1 MIKDIKIKEWFEK
14 NKNDKKNV
22 IAKILDIEYAHIKL
36 KNKDDLYVI
45 NEGLPFIENLKPENY
60 WTDDSWFN
68 KNSKRLSGT
77 SSVYKVRTKKVN
89 GKHKDIVIK
98 WNRMGQNI
106 PGENDCEDLLSA
118 EFNSPFEEFSLAV
131 DLRNRVLESSFKIII
146 QKPLAIY
153 VPSESVEI
161 WQSGRKEYKMKYK
174 IDSHKDIALDMC
186 RSYAVIYEWIEG
198 IDAMQAFDKHIIDE
212 KHMRQLT
219 LDAEKRMEEKGF
231 VVRDNKPHHIIV
243 RPKKSKELE
252 RDKKGEVL
260 YGLVDFELL
269 ERTPQREKIAKKDK
283 RADYLKRQRD
293 RFAIVDSKEFHPHLH
308 HINILDVEYVYGHVE
323 STKGR
328 LWVVGKDPYLFDYF
342 LPERWEKIPKTK
354 ISVFNDMYY
363 TTSKDNIHLAWKVSK
378 VGLKPDMDPYKEDE
392 KKILGYGYNSPFE
405 EVSIAVE
412 LSRKGIAT
420 IYPRAIYMSS
430 NKTKI
435 SDNLLDNSRY
445 DKHKTFVT
453 PDRMSLLK
461 KNRDYISIWGY
472 WNGPD
477 EKLAAKDSD
486 YYEGID
492 ILRAYKEGIIT
503 EKQYFDLL
511 QIAKERLLK
520 AGFEDL
526 NFRGNHLLISFDS
539 KKNLI
544 KDSNGVPELRIC
556 NFEFLRKMKQ

>member
-1 MIKDIKIKEWFEK
+1 MIKDIKIKKWFEK
-14 NKNDKKNV
+14 NKSDKRNQ
-22 IAKILDIEYAHIKL
+22 IAKILGIEYAHIKL
-36 KNKDDLYVI
+36 TNKDDLYLTSQ
-45 NEGLPFIENLKPENY
+45 GLPFIENLKPENY
-60 WTDDSWFN
+60 WTDANWFN
-68 KNSKRLSGT
+68 KNSKRLLGT
-77 SSVYKVRTKKVN
+77 GCVYKIRTKRVN
-89 GKHKDIVIK
+89 GKYKDIVIK

-106 PGENDCEDLLSA
+106 PGEDDYEELMDA
-118 EFNSPFEEFSLAV
+118 EFNSPFEEFSLVAG
-131 DLRNRVLESSFKIII
+131 LRNAVLESSFEITI

-161 WQSGRKEYKMKYK
+161 WQSGRKEYKMQYK
-174 IDSHKDIALDMC
+174 IDSHKDIVLDMH

-198 IDAMQAFDKHIIDE
+198 IDAVEAYDKHIIDK
-212 KHMRQLT
+212 KHMRKLT
-219 LDAEKRMEEKGF
+219 LDADKKIKKKGF

-243 RPKKSKELE
+243 RPKKEKELV
-252 RDKKGEVL
+252 RDEEGKVL
-260 YGLVDFELL
+260 YGLIDFELL
-269 ERTPQREKIAKKDK
+269 ERTPQREKTAKKDK

-293 RFAIVDSKEFHPHLH
+293 RFVIGDSNEFHPHLH
-308 HINILDVEYVYGHVE
+308 HVNFLDVEYVYGNVE

-342 LPERWEKIPKTK
+342 LPERWEKITKTK

-363 TTSKDNIHLAWKVSK
+363 TVSKDNIHLAWKVSK

-392 KKILGYGYNSPFE
+392 KRILEYGFNSPFE
-405 EVSIAVE
+405 EVAIAVE
-412 LSRKGIAT
+412 LSRKGIPT

-435 SDNLLDNSRY
+435 PDKLSDKSRY
-445 DKHKTFVT
+445 ETHKSFAT
-453 PDRMSLLK
+453 PDGIAFLK
-461 KNRDYISIWGY
+461 KNQDYISIWGY

-492 ILRAYKEGIIT
+492 TLRAFKEGIIT

-511 QIAKERLLK
+511 QIAKESLFQ

-526 NFRGNHLLISFDS
+526 NFRGNHILISFDS

-544 KDSNGVPELRIC
+544 ISDDGIPEVRIC
-556 NFEFLRKMKQ
+556 NFESLKKIK